1 MKKLILNEK
10 QYNRLQNIIIDKAI
24 ISEQT
29 KSQIMI
35 IQQRLKECFAA
46 YLGTSGPNRDGVD
59 GVAGDKTKTA
69 IETYTK
75 YRFEQ
80 NDNSKNSDVISDLVK
95 NPDVDVKKQETLV
108 FLNKLKESNTN
119 QMVKNQIEQSITELN
134 NMSSD
139 SICENNQLKPEFVK
153 KLAESKKALNDY
165 RDFIKDPEKLIDK
178 IIINMT
184 FIEEYCQSKNKSSD
198 VVIDDSG
205 LLA

>member
-35 IQQRLKECFAA
+35 VQQRLKECFGA

-75 YRFEQ
+75 YRFDQ
-80 NDNSKNSDVISDLVK
+80 GDSGTNGSSGTNGNSGTNGSSGTNGNSGEKN
-95 NPDVDVKKQETLV
+95 
-108 FLNKLKESNTN
+108 
-119 QMVKNQIEQSITELN
+119 
-134 NMSSD
+134 
-139 SICENNQLKPEFVK
+139 
-153 KLAESKKALNDY
+153 
-165 RDFIKDPEKLIDK
+165 
-178 IIINMT
+178 
-184 FIEEYCQSKNKSSD
+184 
-198 VVIDDSG
+198 DDSG